1 MVEGGVGL
9 QETGP
14 LGNFVHLQILYFKTA
29 YLNLI
34 YIDLKMLQNSKIN
47 SSVNRALFCVK
58 Y

>member
-34 YIDLKMLQNSKIN
+34 LHWFKNASDLENKL
-47 SSVNRALFCVK
+47 
-58 Y
+58 